1 MNNED
6 MILRKSDVV
15 NFYDLLKENTPI
27 IYGLGFSF
35 LIIAFCID
43 INEKNKGAN

>member
-6 MILRKSDVV
+6 VLLRKSDVV

-27 IYGLGFSF
+27 LYGLGFSC
-35 LIIAFCID
+35 LIIAFFID
-43 INEKNKGAN
+43 INEKNKGVN

>member
-6 MILRKSDVV
+6 MVLRKSDVV

-43 INEKNKGAN
+43 INEKNKGVN

>member
-6 MILRKSDVV
+6 VLLRKSDVV

-27 IYGLGFSF
+27 LYGLGFRV
-35 LIIAFCID
+35 
-43 INEKNKGAN
+43 

>member
-6 MILRKSDVV
+6 MVLRKSDVV

-27 IYGLGFSF
+27 IYMDWDF
-35 LIIAFCID
+35 LF
-43 INEKNKGAN
+43 

>member
-6 MILRKSDVV
+6 MVLRKSDVV

-43 INEKNKGAN
+43 INENKKGVN